1 MIAKASK
8 NSFLDYKSGGVK
20 IGQISHESWSVG
32 RHCRAGS
39 IFAMEIRI
47 VRDKRDRSPI
57 GSRSSYWRNSP
68 LNPMLSAIC
77 FTSSSAPLEGHSG
90 YGIHSLVILRFIYAR
105 SHDLPSKTMKRPN
118 STSLRR
124 HAGAMKAGNL
134 EKELKEIR
142 QGLAWMRTEQK
153 EMKRWIRDALRNPG
167 SLSRS

>member
-39 IFAMEIRI
+39 IFAMEIGI

-68 LNPMLSAIC
+68 LNPMLSAIRKLAM
-77 FTSSSAPLEGHSG
+77 TRASSSPSG
-90 YGIHSLVILRFIYAR
+90 FDRYPRPDAFDRLSQCSLSASFRL
-105 SHDLPSKTMKRPN
+105 
-118 STSLRR
+118 
-124 HAGAMKAGNL
+124 AGNTRHRL
-134 EKELKEIR
+134 LTNR
-142 QGLAWMRTEQK
+142 
-153 EMKRWIRDALRNPG
+153 LRCYA
-167 SLSRS
+167 SLSHRPGFARESEALYTQ